1 MHLYIKQMSLHIIEA
16 RSKLEELNNLL
27 QEKCK
32 DLSLTLDYYNDM
44 EKYGITDI
52 SAFNNKEDK
61 DKEED
66 EDKYNNYLKD
76 QNSAILCL
84 NYKNSCISSLI
95 LGMNTEMGDDD
106 EIEIASKTNSNY
118 EGRKFNKLLRAVII
132 IIGGSIKSPS
142 GTPIKF
148 IFSRAE
154 NPVSAFLMINT
165 FKDNFPISAKGK
177 FLSNEIKEDGKVTF
191 SKIKEYMD
199 EKEGNYIKTRV
210 RTTPEKI
217 KLAKDV
223 FDDVLNSFQS
233 IDKQCIRGGK
243 KTKKM
248 KKSRKLKKSRKYRK

>member
-1 MHLYIKQMSLHIIEA
+1 MSLNIIEA
-16 RSKLEELNNLL
+16 KSKLEELNNLL

-66 EDKYNNYLKD
+66 EDKDNNFLKD

-84 NYKNSCISSLI
+84 NYQNSCISSLV

-142 GTPIKF
+142 GTPIEF
-148 IFSRAE
+148 IFSKAE

-165 FKDNFPISAKGK
+165 FKDKFPISA
-177 FLSNEIKEDGKVTF
+177 DGKPILTKLKTEEGKGEVTF

-199 EKEGNYIKTRV
+199 EKEGNYIKTRIK
-210 RTTPEKI
+210 TTPEKI
-217 KLAKDV
+217 KLAKNV

-233 IDKQCIRGGK
+233 IDKQCIRGGN

-248 KKSRKLKKSRKYRK
+248 KKSRKLKKSRKSRKIIL